1 MSESTRSLPF
11 PWRSVTLWL
20 AVLIAVLMAFN
31 AWQAFSDPAAFAARF
46 GLAGAADADAG
57 FVHVYASRALFL
69 AMVTAT
75 LLALRQFR
83 ALGLFALVAVVM
95 PVADAMQVSAADGPG
110 AIIVRHIV
118 IAIYLI
124 VTGALLLRLAKQR
137 GGAG

>member
-1 MSESTRSLPF
+1 MSQPTLSPPF
-11 PWRSVTLWL
+11 PWRGIAPWL
-20 AVLIAVLMAFN
+20 AILIAAMMAFN

-46 GLAGAADADAG
+46 GLAGAADGDAG

-69 AMVTAT
+69 ALVTAA

-83 ALGLFALVAVVM
+83 ALGPFALVAVVM
-95 PVADAMQVSAADGPG
+95 PVADALQVSAAGGPG